1 MQEQT
6 AKADLIF
13 KYNRKLVDED
23 QLVLKEIIGDGVDEG
38 NAIAIADCGDVDAP
52 IDEFVDEGPIVIG
65 AHRTPT
71 SALHLS
77 IEDVN

>member
-1 MQEQT
+1 M
-6 AKADLIF
+6 
-13 KYNRKLVDED
+13 
-23 QLVLKEIIGDGVDEG
+23 GEG
-38 NAIAIADCGDVDAP
+38 YAFAIADRGDVDAT
-52 IDEFVDEGPIVIG
+52 IDEFIDEGPIVIG